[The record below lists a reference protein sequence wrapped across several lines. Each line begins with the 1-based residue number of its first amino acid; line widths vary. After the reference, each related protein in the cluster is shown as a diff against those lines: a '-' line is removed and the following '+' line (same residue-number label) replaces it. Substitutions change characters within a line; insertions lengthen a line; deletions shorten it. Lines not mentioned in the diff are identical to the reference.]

1 MYRWAPLRR
10 GIYNGNTDTTE
21 MIMHWVAA
29 KLSTCLVISFFLSNW
44 TWSYKTIMALR
55 LFAWPQFKYLYN
67 LKKNPVQML
76 SKSNINKN
84 HNSIRTLK
92 VRHVPSKKRAT
103 WVKAGL
109 ESPWKDTGH
118 AIKCIN
124 LLLAMTKWDR
134 MTKHQE
140 KIQGKNKLQAIV
152 DHSMWLLGGRD
163 RGKYEWN
170 ACILGGNRMFS
181 LISLRSGAHS
191 LHFVMT

>member
-1 MYRWAPLRR
+1 MYRWVPLRR
-10 GIYNGNTDTTE
+10 GIYNGNTNTTE
-21 MIMHWVAA
+21 MIMHWVAV

-44 TWSYKTIMALR
+44 TWSHKTITALR
-55 LFAWPQFKYLYN
+55 LFAWPQFKYLYS

-92 VRHVPSKKRAT
+92 VRRAPSKKRAI

-109 ESPWKDTGH
+109 ESPWKNTGH
-118 AIKCIN
+118 ATKCIN

-140 KIQGKNKLQAIV
+140 KIQGKTNCRQ
-152 DHSMWLLGGRD
+152 
-163 RGKYEWN
+163 
-170 ACILGGNRMFS
+170 
-181 LISLRSGAHS
+181 
-191 LHFVMT
+191 